1 MKFTTQAG
9 DFYERV
15 SIAAE
20 VASRNEFALAAM
32 TIEADA
38 SAQKVTLR
46 CTDLDKSA
54 SVECAAEVDKPGKLA
69 VPARLL
75 ERIAKAAKDAEEVTL
90 ALIKGRAKDSPGQCK
105 VTDSDQGEWKVICI
119 DPSTV
124 VEINIEEDETAVA
137 QLPHDLMRDLQQVVV
152 PCAASDEARPLLC
165 GIETVVRE
173 DETLCFTATDSYR
186 LASLDTNPT
195 SKAGAAARAVIPP
208 GPFLSAAKHAPAL
221 SGIELAL
228 FPNWAALRF
237 KMDSK
242 SEAMLA
248 VKLYAGD
255 YPDWGKLTK
264 GKRPAALQVNP
275 AHVIHAIDRTLP
287 MVEDRNAPVVG
298 FDIKESLLTVTS
310 SSVDLGAARDV
321 VTCKANEAAV
331 EQSVKIQ
338 RPLRHAS
345 HQALPCRHARPVLL
359 RR

>member
-54 SVECAAEVDKPGKLA
+54 AVECAAEVDKPGKLA

-75 ERIAKAAKDAEEVTL
+75 DRIAKAAKDAEKVTL

-152 PCAASDEARPLLC
+152 PCAASDETRPLLC

-208 GPFLSAAKHAPAL
+208 GPFLSAAKHAPGPFRHRTGTVPELGCVALQDGQQIGSHARGEAVRRRL
-221 SGIELAL
+221 SGLG
-228 FPNWAALRF
+228 
-237 KMDSK
+237 
-242 SEAMLA
+242 EAHQRQA
-248 VKLYAGD
+248 PCCVAGE
-255 YPDWGKLTK
+255 P
-264 GKRPAALQVNP
+264 
-275 AHVIHAIDRTLP
+275 
-287 MVEDRNAPVVG
+287 
-298 FDIKESLLTVTS
+298 
-310 SSVDLGAARDV
+310 GACD
-321 VTCKANEAAV
+321 T
-331 EQSVKIQ
+331 
-338 RPLRHAS
+338 RH
-345 HQALPCRHARPVLL
+345 
-359 RR
+359 